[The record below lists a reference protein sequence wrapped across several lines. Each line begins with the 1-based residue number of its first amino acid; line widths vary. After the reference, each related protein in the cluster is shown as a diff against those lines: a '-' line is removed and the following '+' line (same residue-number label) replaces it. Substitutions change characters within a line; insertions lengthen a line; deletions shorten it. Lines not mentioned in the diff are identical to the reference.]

1 MINKI
6 YEKNFVT
13 ILYSKIDF
21 INTWISKNVCIN
33 KLTEIAKQSNNDTI
47 HRSMKRKP
55 NVKTYIDFPVESKKK
70 KKTLNI
76 RLMILYESQSI

>member
-33 KLTEIAKQSNNDTI
+33 KLTEIVKQCNNDTI

-55 NVKTYIDFPVESKKK
+55 KVKTYIDFPVESKTKK
-70 KKTLNI
+70 
-76 RLMILYESQSI
+76 RL

>member
-1 MINKI
+1 M
-6 YEKNFVT
+6 
-13 ILYSKIDF
+13 
-21 INTWISKNVCIN
+21 CIN

>member
-33 KLTEIAKQSNNDTI
+33 KLTEIVKQCNNDTI
-47 HRSMKRKP
+47 HRSMKREPK
-55 NVKTYIDFPVESKKK
+55 VKTYIDFSVESKSKK
-70 KKTLNI
+70 
-76 RLMILYESQSI
+76 RL